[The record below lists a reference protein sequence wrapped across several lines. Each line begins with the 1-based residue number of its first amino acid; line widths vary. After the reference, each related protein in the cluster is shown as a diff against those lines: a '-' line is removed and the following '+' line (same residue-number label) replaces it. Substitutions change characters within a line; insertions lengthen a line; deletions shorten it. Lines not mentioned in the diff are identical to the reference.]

1 MVSLVLAILSMFL
14 VHPDRKYISYIDW
27 HSITLLFC
35 LMAVMAG
42 FKETGLFRTIGNA
55 LLAHVHTTRQLF
67 LVLVL
72 LPFVFSMFI
81 TNDVSL
87 ITFVPFAIIVLS
99 MSEKEH
105 LIIPVVVTLL
115 KDDRRAF
122 IRYAA
127 FIIAG
132 FSISLTICM
141 IWPNCQLLRPSV
153 VDTST
158 LCGWLVNAIYS
169 ADTPT
174 NVLPSMHVVG
184 CMAVLAVTF
193 DSKYLKKVRIPAVI
207 IAAAIC
213 AATVFVKQHSIL
225 DVFAAL
231 ALSLV
236 LYLIIYVAARR
247 IVDRRQPTATA

>member
-1 MVSLVLAILSMFL
+1 MKKYIQEHKYVLLVLYLPIYLIWFALVERMVPSTEGCFVSYLPLDDKIPFLPGFILAYVLWYPFL
-14 VHPDRKYISYIDW
+14 
-27 HSITLLFC
+27 
-35 LMAVMAG
+35 
-42 FKETGLFRTIGNA
+42 
-55 LLAHVHTTRQLF
+55 
-67 LVLVL
+67 
-72 LPFVFSMFI
+72 
-81 TNDVSL
+81 
-87 ITFVPFAIIVLS
+87 IV
-99 MSEKEH
+99 
-105 LIIPVVVTLL
+105 PVVVTLSPSSAASDVY
-115 KDDRRAF
+115 KRQF

>member
-1 MVSLVLAILSMFL
+1 MKKYIQEHKYVLLVLYLPIYLIWFALVERMVPSTEGCFVSYLPLDDKIPFLPGFILAYVLWYPFL
-14 VHPDRKYISYIDW
+14 
-27 HSITLLFC
+27 
-35 LMAVMAG
+35 
-42 FKETGLFRTIGNA
+42 
-55 LLAHVHTTRQLF
+55 
-67 LVLVL
+67 
-72 LPFVFSMFI
+72 
-81 TNDVSL
+81 
-87 ITFVPFAIIVLS
+87 IV
-99 MSEKEH
+99 
-105 LIIPVVVTLL
+105 PVVVTLL

-213 AATVFVKQHSIL
+213 AVYSRVPP
-225 DVFAAL
+225 
-231 ALSLV
+231 SL
-236 LYLIIYVAARR
+236 
-247 IVDRRQPTATA
+247 

>member
-1 MVSLVLAILSMFL
+1 MKKYIQEHKYVLLVLYLPIYLIWFALVERMVPSTEGCFVSYLPLDDKIPFLPGFILAYVLWYPFL
-14 VHPDRKYISYIDW
+14 
-27 HSITLLFC
+27 
-35 LMAVMAG
+35 
-42 FKETGLFRTIGNA
+42 
-55 LLAHVHTTRQLF
+55 
-67 LVLVL
+67 
-72 LPFVFSMFI
+72 
-81 TNDVSL
+81 
-87 ITFVPFAIIVLS
+87 IV
-99 MSEKEH
+99 
-105 LIIPVVVTLL
+105 PVVVTLL

-122 IRYAA
+122 IRYAT
-127 FIIAG
+127 FVIAG

-158 LCGWLVNAIYS
+158 LCGWLVNEIYS

-207 IAAAIC
+207 IAVAIC

-236 LYLIIYVAARR
+236 LYLIIYVAARTGR
-247 IVDRRQPTATA
+247 SLRETEQRNG

>member
-1 MVSLVLAILSMFL
+1 MKKYIQEHKYVLLVLYLPIYLIWFALVERMVPSTEGCFVSYLPLDDKIPFLPGFILAYVLWYPFL
-14 VHPDRKYISYIDW
+14 
-27 HSITLLFC
+27 
-35 LMAVMAG
+35 
-42 FKETGLFRTIGNA
+42 
-55 LLAHVHTTRQLF
+55 
-67 LVLVL
+67 
-72 LPFVFSMFI
+72 
-81 TNDVSL
+81 
-87 ITFVPFAIIVLS
+87 IV
-99 MSEKEH
+99 
-105 LIIPVVVTLL
+105 PVVVTLL

-132 FSISLTICM
+132 FSISLLICM
-141 IWPNCQLLRPSV
+141 IWPNCQLLRPAV

-207 IAAAIC
+207 IAVAIC

-236 LYLIIYVAARR
+236 LYLVIYVLARR
-247 IVDRRQPTATA
+247 MVDRRQPPAAA

>member
-1 MVSLVLAILSMFL
+1 
-14 VHPDRKYISYIDW
+14 
-27 HSITLLFC
+27 
-35 LMAVMAG
+35 
-42 FKETGLFRTIGNA
+42 
-55 LLAHVHTTRQLF
+55 
-67 LVLVL
+67 
-72 LPFVFSMFI
+72 
-81 TNDVSL
+81 
-87 ITFVPFAIIVLS
+87 
-99 MSEKEH
+99 
-105 LIIPVVVTLL
+105 VTLL

-184 CMAVLAVTF
+184 CMAVLAVMF

>member
-1 MVSLVLAILSMFL
+1 MPGFILAYVLW
-14 VHPDRKYISYIDW
+14 Y
-27 HSITLLFC
+27 
-35 LMAVMAG
+35 
-42 FKETGLFRTIGNA
+42 
-55 LLAHVHTTRQLF
+55 
-67 LVLVL
+67 
-72 LPFVFSMFI
+72 PF
-81 TNDVSL
+81 
-87 ITFVPFAIIVLS
+87 
-99 MSEKEH
+99 

-141 IWPNCQLLRPSV
+141 IWPNCQLLRPSD

-207 IAAAIC
+207 IA
-213 AATVFVKQHSIL
+213 V
-225 DVFAAL
+225 AAL
-231 ALSLV
+231 HSGCVCGACA
-236 LYLIIYVAARR
+236 VAGAVSDHLRSGTPGCGPASAVGCR
-247 IVDRRQPTATA
+247 LRETEQRNG